1 MVSPGTEARV
11 DLWLRAPDAATRG
24 EASDVDVLDVVELQ
38 RWQRFRHD
46 ESARSYAA
54 AHALA
59 RNEIGRL
66 LGREPSSLRFDRTCA
81 TCGAPHGRPRLLD
94 DPALH
99 LSLSRTPDLVALAVS
114 RSGPV
119 GVDVERRQA
128 ASFDGFAEVA
138 LHPGERATGAVAASP
153 DSAVAWVR
161 KEAAL
166 KALGVGLRVDPASM
180 RTPTEGQ
187 AGEVVA
193 GLPPVT
199 VVDVRPEPDPAGHAV
214 AVALVG
220 SGAPLVV
227 RRH

>member
-1 MVSPGTEARV
+1 MVRPPSEALV
-11 DLWLRAPDAATRG
+11 DLWLRVPDTPSGR
-24 EASDVDVLDVVELQ
+24 EPSDVDVLDEVELE
-38 RWQRFRHD
+38 RCRRFAHA

-66 LGREPSSLRFDRTCA
+66 LGRDPASLRFDRTCG

-94 DPALH
+94 APALH
-99 LSLSRTPDLVALAVS
+99 LSLSRTPGLVALAVS

-119 GVDVERRQA
+119 GVDVERRHA
-128 ASFDGFAEVA
+128 ASFDGFHAVA
-138 LHPGERATGAVAASP
+138 LHPDERATGPLVAP
-153 DSAVAWVR
+153 PGGAVAWVR

-166 KALGVGLRVDPASM
+166 KALGVGLRIDPASIH
-180 RTPTEGQ
+180 TPIEGR
-187 AGEVVA
+187 AGEIVA

-199 VVDVRPEPDPAGHAV
+199 VVDVEAGPDPAGHAV

-220 SGAPLVV
+220 GRAPLVV

>member
-1 MVSPGTEARV
+1 MVSPGPEAFV
-11 DLWLRAPDAATRG
+11 DLWLRAPDATMRG
-24 EASDVDVLDVVELQ
+24 EPSDIDVLDEVELQ
-38 RWQRFRHD
+38 RWRRFAHE

-59 RNEIGRL
+59 RNAIGRL
-66 LGREPSSLRFDRTCA
+66 LGREPASLRFDRACA

-94 DPALH
+94 APALH

-128 ASFDGFAEVA
+128 ASFDGFAGVA
-138 LHPGERATGAVAASP
+138 LHPEERATGAVAASP
-153 DSAVAWVR
+153 EGAVAWVR

-166 KALGVGLRVDPASM
+166 KALGVGLQVDPASI
-180 RTPTEGQ
+180 RTPPVGQ

-199 VVDVRPEPDPAGHAV
+199 VVDVRAETGSSGHAV
-214 AVALVG
+214 AVAMVG
-220 SGAPLVV
+220 GDAPLVV